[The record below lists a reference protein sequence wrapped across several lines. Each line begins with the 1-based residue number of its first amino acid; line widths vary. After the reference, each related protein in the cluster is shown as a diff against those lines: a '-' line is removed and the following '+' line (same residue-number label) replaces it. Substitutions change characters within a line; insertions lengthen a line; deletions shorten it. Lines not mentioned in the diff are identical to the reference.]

1 MGKVLKHIAIVTS
14 EEFNLARR
22 IKAALEED
30 WGLEIQ
36 QYKDFGDYRLG
47 YMSSGLVI
55 AIFTKSNQLNSLIK
69 LLNTLNSQEVRKIVV
84 ATTLTPSM
92 VQVFRKLGVDESYPT
107 AVGYQKIVTRARE
120 LIQEARASIDY
131 QVRELSPL
139 NQEEDFWILE
149 NKNNI
154 KKMNGYW
161 VFYLIGPSPNVGEW
175 SPCSI
180 RGLENAWQWKATLLE
195 HELNQNYRM
204 PWIFV
209 GAKPQFYK
217 NVWLFTGENPRLFIH
232 AGQDKEIY
240 RVRTKENGQ
249 VFEFCRNSLNAYA
262 KIELIERSHIEYKA
276 PVDIVDLSPMIGKGL
291 PAQEIQKYLKSEVT
305 NNFLNRLDQV
315 KSDQE
320 QNISNRNSS
329 DSILGS
335 FDSTQ
340 FQKIEKEAE
349 KVRLLKDLCTV
360 KDQIV
365 VWTKGQSIVAEA
377 NAYMV
382 SDSEYSFHI
391 VQTPAGRILLERL
404 ERKEIPELYIRGNLD
419 SGSVFFKVNSPNFHL
434 EDIEIFIP
442 QDMWK
447 IQRRRTSRVKI
458 DGRKKMMAHITFD
471 YDQHTYSVEV
481 PLRDIGVGGVA
492 LLLDDDNYNKMSK
505 GKVLKKIVFTVNS
518 RQIETP
524 ATVRWKT
531 KINKN
536 LSLMG
541 LQNAIGLEF
550 LYLDS
555 YDQEFIN
562 RFVLEELYNKVNI

>member
-1 MGKVLKHIAIVTS
+1 MGKILKHIAIVTTD
-14 EEFNLARR
+14 EFNLARR
-22 IKAALEED
+22 IKTALEED

-55 AIFTKSNQLNSLIK
+55 AIITKSNQLNSLIT
-69 LLNTLNSQEVRKIVV
+69 LLNTLNSQDMRKIVV
-84 ATTLTPSM
+84 ANTLTPSM

-154 KKMNGYW
+154 KKINDHW

-175 SPCSI
+175 AACSI
-180 RGLENAWQWKATLLE
+180 RGLENAWQWKATLME
-195 HELNQNYRM
+195 HELNHNYRM

-232 AGQDKEIY
+232 AGQGNEVY
-240 RVRTKENGQ
+240 RVRTKENSQ
-249 VFEFCRNSLNAYA
+249 VFEICRNSLNAYA
-262 KIELIERSHIEYKA
+262 KIEAIEKSHIEYKA

-291 PAQEIQKYLKSEVT
+291 PAQEFQNYLKSEVS
-305 NNFLNRLDQV
+305 NNFLNRLGQV
-315 KSDQE
+315 KTDTE
-320 QNISNRNSS
+320 QSVKNTTGT

-335 FDSTQ
+335 FDSSQ
-340 FQKIEKEAE
+340 FQKIESETE
-349 KVRLLKDLCTV
+349 KIRLLKDLCSV
-360 KDQIV
+360 KDQII

-377 NAYMV
+377 NAFMV
-382 SDSEYSFHI
+382 SDNEYSFHI
-391 VQTPAGRILLERL
+391 VQNPAGRILLERL
-404 ERKEIPELYIRGNLD
+404 ERKEIPELYIRGNVD
-419 SGSVFFKVNSPNFHL
+419 SGSVFFKVNTPNFHM

-458 DGRKKMMAHITFD
+458 DGRKKLVAHITFD
-471 YDQHTYSVEV
+471 YDQVTYTTEA

-492 LLLDDDNYNKMSK
+492 ILLEDDIYQKMSK
-505 GKVLKKIVFTVNS
+505 GKVLKKIVLTINN

-524 ATVRWKT
+524 ATVRWKS

-541 LQNAIGLEF
+541 LQNALGLEF

-562 RFVLEELYNKVNI
+562 RFVLEELYNKVNL